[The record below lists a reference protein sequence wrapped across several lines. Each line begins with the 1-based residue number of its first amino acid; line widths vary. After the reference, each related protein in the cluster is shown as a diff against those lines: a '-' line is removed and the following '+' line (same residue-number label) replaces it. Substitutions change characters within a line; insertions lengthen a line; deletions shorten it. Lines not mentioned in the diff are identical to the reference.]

1 MELKVQVKQAGKR
14 QNKITTERL
23 KLEKKPETVGELLQL
38 SVKASRLA
46 FLERM
51 KGTRSEDQEL
61 YSQLILSEERLE
73 EKAAS
78 GKVGF
83 GRITNEKTV
92 SEEKA
97 VETARQAFEDGIIA
111 LFIDN
116 VRYEEFDTPLSLTGD
131 ETVTFVKL
139 TMLAGRMW

>member
-23 KLEKKPETVGELLQL
+23 KLEKKPETVGELLHL

-97 VETARQAFEDGIIA
+97 VETARQAFEDGIVA

-116 VRYEEFDTPLSLTGD
+116 VRYEESDTPLSLTGD

>member
-23 KLEKKPETVGELLQL
+23 KLEKKPETVGELLQI

-61 YSQLILSEERLE
+61 YSQLILSEKGLE
-73 EKAAS
+73 AKAAS

-83 GRITNEKTV
+83 GRITNEKWCQ
-92 SEEKA
+92 KK
-97 VETARQAFEDGIIA
+97 R
-111 LFIDN
+111 
-116 VRYEEFDTPLSLTGD
+116 P
-131 ETVTFVKL
+131 
-139 TMLAGRMW
+139 